1 MPQVAK
7 HIWAALLLGA
17 ASSLP
22 LPAQNA
28 DQSGQAQAV
37 NEQPADEQKIQQQL
51 QAISQQL
58 QQLSAARVEHS
69 GRLDKLQSELAEN
82 AQSIRKT
89 TIELDK
95 TNAELRQLQDQIQH
109 LRVQESE
116 QSTQL
121 EQQLDAFS
129 QQVVNAYQ
137 HGPHSRLKLLLN
149 LEEPSASSRLL
160 AYQNYLARQRA
171 AIINSISAQQARLQ
185 NTRHELQQGE
195 LQLTA
200 QGNQQQQ
207 ILDGLQQQREFGQS
221 LRAAI
226 ADQLQ
231 DIDLQLLE
239 LQQNQQQL
247 EQLLASIRDVFADI
261 PEQLSAVDFAGLR
274 GQLPWPV
281 QSSSGRHTTRLGFGD
296 QRQAGMRSTGIF
308 IDAAPGQPVFASAR
322 GRVVFADW
330 LRGYGWLIIL
340 DHGHDY
346 LSLYGNNTQ
355 LLHEV
360 GNWVNQ
366 GQQIAIS
373 GEGFGAEMRSGVYFE
388 LRHAGEAFNP
398 RPWLQE

>member
-28 DQSGQAQAV
+28 DQSGQAHAV

-95 TNAELRQLQDQIQH
+95 TNAELKQLQDQIQH

-398 RPWLQE
+398 RRWLQE